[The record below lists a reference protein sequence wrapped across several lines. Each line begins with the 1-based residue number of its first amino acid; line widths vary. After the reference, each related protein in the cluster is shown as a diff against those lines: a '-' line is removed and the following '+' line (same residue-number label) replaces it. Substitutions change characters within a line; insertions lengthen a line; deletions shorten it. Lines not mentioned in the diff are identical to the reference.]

1 MKAPGYPA
9 NEAERLKALSSYE
22 ILDTERENDFNALM
36 ELAAHVCGCPIAA
49 ISFVDKERQWFKAE
63 KNLFATETT
72 RDISFCGHTILQ
84 DDVMII
90 PDARKDE
97 RFAGNPLVTRAENKI
112 IFYAGAPITNPD
124 GYNLGSICVID
135 NNPRPAI
142 TDQQKEAL
150 KGLAQQVMRL
160 MELRLKNKLIKDQG
174 EKLLKAEKTITRL
187 SFSEQEKEKRD
198 IARELHEN
206 FAQIL
211 AATNMYLEMAGST
224 PEMSRQFLE
233 KSKENI
239 RSIITGIRNL
249 CQTIVPTTLPDEDY
263 AEILQ
268 QYIRDWQLKHPV
280 QLTFIHN
287 DHQGE
292 IEPDA
297 GLIIFRVIQK
307 LLSLTEISQ
316 ATSAI
321 LKLKKGD
328 EWLLQLE
335 HDGNP
340 VDKNCNEGN
349 SLINRL
355 MARTSSIYG
364 TFIVLSNKPGSV
376 RYDISIPCC
385 TKKMTESPQPALV
398 Y

>member
-9 NEAERLKALSSYE
+9 NEAERLKALLSYE

-36 ELAAHVCGCPIAA
+36 ELAAQVCGCSIAA

-63 KNLFATETT
+63 KNLFASETG

-84 DDVMII
+84 NDVMII

-97 RFAGNPLVTRAENKI
+97 RFAGNPLVTRDENKI
-112 IFYAGAPITNPD
+112 VFYAGAPITNPD

-142 TDQQKEAL
+142 TEQQKEAL
-150 KGLAQQVMRL
+150 KGIAHQVVRL
-160 MELRLKNKLIKDQG
+160 MELRLKNKLIKEQG
-174 EKLLKAEKTITRL
+174 EKLLEAEKTIIRL
-187 SFSEQEKEKRD
+187 NFSEQEKEKKD

-206 FAQIL
+206 FAQTL

-224 PEMSRQFLE
+224 PEMTRQFLE

-263 AEILQ
+263 TGILQ

-280 QLTFIHN
+280 QLNFLHH
-287 DHQGE
+287 HQGGLIQPE
-292 IEPDA
+292 A
-297 GLIIFRVIQK
+297 GLVIFRVIQK
-307 LLSLTEISQ
+307 LLLLTEKSQ
-316 ATSAI
+316 ASSAT
-321 LKLKKGD
+321 LRLQKND
-328 EWLLQLE
+328 DWLLQLE
-335 HDGNP
+335 HNGNAISN
-340 VDKNCNEGN
+340 NCHDSN
-349 SLINRL
+349 SLLNRL
-355 MARTSSIYG
+355 MARTSSVNG
-364 TFIVLSNKPGSV
+364 KFIISSNEKGKIV
-376 RYDISIPCC
+376 YNISIPCC
-385 TKKMTESPQPALV
+385 QEKMATTKVSIFN
-398 Y
+398 